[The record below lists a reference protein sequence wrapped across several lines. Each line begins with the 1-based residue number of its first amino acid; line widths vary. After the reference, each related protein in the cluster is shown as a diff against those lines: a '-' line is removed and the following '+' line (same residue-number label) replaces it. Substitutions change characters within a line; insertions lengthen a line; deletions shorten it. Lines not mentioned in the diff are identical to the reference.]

1 MNDGGIVRRQIVE
14 PTPRL
19 DGVAECA
26 LDPAFHRVEA
36 GHDQP
41 DEEIVSGGIR
51 RRVLG
56 DHESERA
63 EEWVADRITR
73 DLGIPFIHLAD
84 VTADAVLDAGLTSVG
99 LLGTRF
105 TMDQPFYREHL
116 EARGLTVLLPE
127 PADRAIVNAAI
138 YDELVHGE
146 VREESRAEYQRI
158 IAALTIA
165 RSAGSGSSTVSPR
178 ASRCS
183 R

>member
-1 MNDGGIVRRQIVE
+1 M
-14 PTPRL
+14 
-19 DGVAECA
+19 
-26 LDPAFHRVEA
+26 
-36 GHDQP
+36 
-41 DEEIVSGGIR
+41 SGGIR

-63 EEWVADRITR
+63 DEWVADRITR

-158 IAALTIA
+158 IAAFGARGAQGVILGCTEIELLIQQEHVALPVFPTTRLHAIA
-165 RSAGSGSSTVSPR
+165 AVD
-178 ASRCS
+178 AALAD
-183 R
+183 